1 MAKKRPYTDLDN
13 TAMPTGET
21 MSQPGDYP
29 RNKLGGAASFSSKGT
44 PYQPSGEVRTQSGR
58 TDMQRRRSDGGP
70 TGVERGI
77 NPSVSGNRERNPRG
91 GDQRGTDINPR
102 TSPMWIGPQSPSAP
116 GAFARPG
123 YERNSATMDAR
134 SSVPTSI
141 QEAPNTKSRFGSLSY
156 GDNDQRFDN
165 AELDDG
171 TGTGRRARG
180 TFRGDRRM

>member
-1 MAKKRPYTDLDN
+1 MAKKRPHTDLDN
-13 TAMPTGET
+13 TAMPTRDAL
-21 MSQPGDYP
+21 SQPGDYP
-29 RNKLGGAASFSSKGT
+29 RRRLGGRDGSGT
-44 PYQPSGEVRTQSGR
+44 PYQPSGEVDTQRGR

-70 TGVERGI
+70 TEFERGE
-77 NPSVSGNRERNPRG
+77 NPSVRGNRERNPRG
-91 GDQRGTDINPR
+91 GAQRGTDINPR
-102 TSPMWIGPQSPSAP
+102 TSAMPWPGRQSATAP
-116 GAFARPG
+116 GELARPG

-134 SSVPTSI
+134 SSVPVSI
-141 QEAPNTKSRFGSLSY
+141 QEGPNTRSRFGSLSY